1 MKNWKRG
8 GDKMNCNFDFE
19 DIIKY
24 CENQM
29 SDEEKKRVKDHLD
42 ACEKCRRYYG
52 VLKYTESYAK
62 DSSLKSESISKNVM
76 EAIDMNRYSKNKKVW
91 AGKAFYKAM
100 PVIKPILATAAVLAV
115 VIACVANFD
124 NFKRLIES
132 PGSIGANP
140 TASNS
145 SPQNTSAAVIPG
157 STKPEDLDPVEK
169 RTITL
174 YFANS
179 NADKV
184 IAEKREVEISQ
195 DTQIERLVF
204 EELQKG
210 PKSEDLYSAIPEGTR
225 LLSASTANGICTLNL
240 SKEFVDNH
248 PGGSAGELMT
258 LYSII
263 NTMTELSGIDKV
275 QFLIEG
281 QKLEA
286 YIHAVFNEP
295 FGRNQD
301 IIGKSAS
308 EIKAEVEARS
318 QAAILAIKEKD
329 MEKLASLVHPEK
341 GVLFSPYSHIE
352 PGKHKVFSK
361 DQLKGLLKSEEVYNW
376 GEYDGSGDPIEL
388 TFAQYY
394 DKFVYNH
401 DFANVEKV
409 AYNQIQPYGNT
420 IVNISDVYPDG
431 NFIEYYF
438 PGTEPHDGMDWA
450 SLRLVFEEYNG
461 QWYLV
466 CIAHGQWTI

>member
-1 MKNWKRG
+1 MK
-8 GDKMNCNFDFE
+8 CNFDFE

-24 CENQM
+24 SENQL
-29 SDEEKKRVKDHLD
+29 SDEEKKRIKEHLD
-42 ACEKCRRYYG
+42 ACEKCRRHYG
-52 VLKYTESYAK
+52 VLKFTESYAK
-62 DSSLKSESISKNVM
+62 DSSLVSKNISKNVM
-76 EAIDMNRYSKNKKVW
+76 EAIDMNRYSKNKKFW
-91 AGKAFYKAM
+91 ASKAFYRAM
-100 PVIKPILATAAVLAV
+100 PVIKPILASAAVLVV

-124 NFKRLIES
+124 NFRGLINNTS
-132 PGSIGANP
+132 SGGSNP

-145 SPQNTSAAVIPG
+145 SPQNTNAAVMPE
-157 STKPEDLDPVEK
+157 STKSADQDPVEK
-169 RTITL
+169 RNITL

-184 IAEKREVEISQ
+184 VAEKREVEISQ

-204 EELQKG
+204 EELQKD
-210 PKSEDLYSAIPEGTR
+210 PRSADLHSAIPERTR
-225 LLSASTANGICTLNL
+225 LLSASTENGMCTLDL
-240 SKEFVDNH
+240 SREFVDNH

-281 QKLEA
+281 QKLET

-308 EIKAEVEARS
+308 EIKAEVEAKS
-318 QAAILAIKEKD
+318 KAALLAIKEKD
-329 MEKLASLVHPEK
+329 MEKLASLVHPVK

-352 PGKHKVFSK
+352 PEKHKVFTK
-361 DQLKGLLKSEEVYNW
+361 DQVKDLLKSEEVYLW
-376 GEYDGSGDPIEL
+376 GEYDGSGHPIEL

-394 DKFVYNH
+394 DRFIYNH
-401 DFANVEKV
+401 DFANVDKV
-409 AYNQIQPYGNT
+409 AYNEIQSYGNT
-420 IVNISDVYPDG
+420 IVNILDVYPEG
-431 NFIEYYF
+431 KFIEYYF
-438 PGTEPHDGMDWA
+438 PGTKPHDGMDWA

-466 CIAHGQWTI
+466 CIAHGEWTI